1 MTAIPPPR
9 PHFQPGLGN
18 LSRWAIDHPAL
29 MRFFI
34 ILILLVGVRSYLQ
47 LGQAEDPPFTFKTML
62 IQANWPGATADE
74 VSEQLTERIEK
85 KLQEMPELDF
95 VLSYAK
101 PGETALF
108 INLKENIR
116 GREVADAW
124 YQIRKRI
131 DDLKP
136 QLPAGVQGPFFN
148 DEFGDTFG
156 SIYAFTGDGF
166 SRADLRLAAEA
177 ALREVR
183 RLPNVGKV
191 ELFGVVPEKIY
202 VEMAAQKLATL
213 NFSPQQIIQAVQDQN
228 GVVANGRVENNT
240 LSIPVR
246 VSGPYSDVER
256 VRETIIKVGT
266 HSVRLGDIADVSR
279 RYEDPPAQS
288 IRSQGEPAVLLG
300 VSLARG
306 GDVVTMGR
314 DVSAAMDALK
324 RTLPVG
330 MEIRQVH
337 DQPGIVSSAVNLFMK
352 SFLEAVAIVLAVT
365 FLALKWRA
373 GLVVA
378 LSIPVVLAI
387 TFTVMWLFRI
397 DLHRISTGALIIALG
412 LLVDDA
418 IIAVEMMAH
427 KLEAGWGRYE
437 AATYAFHSTA
447 FPMLTGTLL
456 TATAFLPIA
465 LAQSMVGEYTFAIFA
480 VTATALLASWLVA
493 VTVTP
498 YLGYTLLK
506 PTQRVADEDAAY
518 RTPFYRRFRA
528 WVGWCVAHRFSVIA
542 LTMLALIVGV
552 MAMQR
557 VEKQFFPQSDRLE
570 ILVEMWLP
578 EGASIDA
585 TRAEAVKLENLL
597 RKDRDVAHVLTY
609 IGQGAPRFVL
619 ALDQRLNNRNFAQL
633 VVIARDVPARERE
646 IARIRHLFDTDFPN
660 VRGRAVRFEYGPPA
674 GYPVQYRLAG
684 NDIPRLKLE
693 AEKLRTI
700 VITDPRVTAVN
711 LDWNEQSLALKALL
725 DQDKIKALGL
735 SSDSVGR
742 LVAMQLSG
750 VAVTQ
755 FRENDLLIEVILRS
769 PRTEHKSVDALQSL
783 PVGRFDGQTVTLGQI
798 AHFKPAFEE
807 GVIWRRDRMPTI
819 SVRGDPVG
827 ATQPAT
833 IIDALAPRV
842 AEFKAQLP
850 AGFRL
855 EVGGPVESSAKANA
869 AIGASWPLI
878 VITTLSLLMLQLGR
892 FSRAMLVILT
902 APLGII
908 GVSIALLVSGQPMG
922 FVALLGIIS
931 LAGMIM
937 RNSVIL
943 VDQIQQDIARGLSQW
958 DAIIESTV
966 RRMRPIILT
975 AAAAALAMI
984 PLSRSIFW
992 GPMAVAV
999 MGGLVAA
1006 TFLTL
1011 FFLPA
1016 LYAAWYR
1023 IKPDSSSRQPAGA
1036 VSL

>member
-1 MTAIPPPR
+1 VSDGS
-9 PHFQPGLGN
+9 HFTPSRGN
-18 LSRWAIDHPAL
+18 LSRWAIEHPAL
-29 MRFFI
+29 VRFFI
-34 ILILLVGVRSYLQ
+34 VLILLVGARSYFE

-62 IQANWPGATADE
+62 IQAQWPGASTQE

-85 KLQEMPELDF
+85 KLQELPELDF
-95 VLSYAK
+95 VASYAK

-108 INLKENIR
+108 VNIKETVR
-116 GREVADAW
+116 GRDVAAVW
-124 YQIRKRI
+124 YQIRKKI
-131 DDLKP
+131 GDLKP

-156 SIYAFTGDGF
+156 SIYAITGDGF
-166 SRADLRLAAEA
+166 SRADLRKIGEDAQ
-177 ALREVR
+177 REVR

-202 VEMAAQKLATL
+202 IEVQTQKLATL
-213 NFSPQQIIQAVQDQN
+213 GITAQQLIQAVQEQN
-228 GVVANGRVENNT
+228 SVVANGRVENDV
-240 LSIPVR
+240 LSIPLR

-256 VRETIIKVGT
+256 LREGIVKVGGR
-266 HSVRLGDIADVSR
+266 SLRLGDIGEVTR
-279 RYEDPPAQS
+279 RYEDPPATE

-300 VSLARG
+300 VSLAEG
-306 GDVVTMGR
+306 GDVVVMGR
-314 DVSAAMDALK
+314 AVAATMAALQK
-324 RTLPVG
+324 SLPVG
-330 MEIRQVH
+330 VEIRQIH
-337 DQPGIVSSAVNLFMK
+337 DQPSIVSRAVKLFMQ

-387 TFTVMWLFRI
+387 TFTVMWLFDI
-397 DLHRISTGALIIALG
+397 DLHRISTGALIISLG

-427 KLEAGWGRYE
+427 KLEAGWGRFE
-437 AATYAFHSTA
+437 AATYAFQSTA

-465 LAQSMVGEYTFAIFA
+465 LAKSMVGEYTFAIFA
-480 VTATALLASWLVA
+480 VTTIALLSSWLVA
-493 VTVTP
+493 VVVTP
-498 YLGYTLLK
+498 YLGYVLLK
-506 PTQRVADEDAAY
+506 PTHQVADEDASY
-518 RTPFYRRFRA
+518 HTPFYRRFRA
-528 WVGWCVAHRFSVIA
+528 AVTWCVTHRRTVIV
-542 LTMLALIVGV
+542 LTVLALIIGV
-552 MAMQR
+552 AAMQK

-585 TRAEAVKLENLL
+585 TRAEAVRLETLL
-597 RKDRDVAHVLTY
+597 RQGEDVAHVISY

-619 ALDQRLNNRNFAQL
+619 GLDQRLNNRNFAQL
-633 VVIARDVPARERE
+633 VVIAKDVPARERE
-646 IARIRHLFDTDFPN
+646 IARIRHLFETDFPN

-674 GYPVQYRLAG
+674 GYPVQYRLSG
-684 NDIPRLKLE
+684 SDIPQLKIE
-693 AEKLRTI
+693 AEKLRRI
-700 VITDPRVTAVN
+700 VAAQPQVTAVN
-711 LDWNEQSLALKALL
+711 LDWNEQSLTMKALL

-735 SSDSVGR
+735 SSEQVGR
-742 LVAMQLSG
+742 VLALQLAG
-750 VAVTQ
+750 VSLTQ
-755 FRENDLLIEVILRS
+755 FRENDLLIDVVLRT
-769 PRTEHKSVDALQSL
+769 PRSEHADVDALRALPIGNFNGQS
-783 PVGRFDGQTVTLGQI
+783 VTLGQI
-798 AHFKPAFEE
+798 ARLEPVFED
-807 GVIWRRDRMPTI
+807 GVIWRRDRLPTI
-819 SVRGDPVG
+819 AVRGDPVG
-827 ATQPAT
+827 KTQPAT
-833 IIDALAPRV
+833 IIAALAPQV
-842 AEFKAQLP
+842 DAFKAQLP
-850 AGFRL
+850 PGFRL
-855 EVGGPVESSAKANA
+855 EVGGPVESSAKANT

-878 VITTLSLLMLQLGR
+878 LITTFTLLMLQLGN
-892 FSRAMLVILT
+892 FSRALLVVLT

-908 GVSIALLVSGQPMG
+908 GVAIALLVSGQPMG

-943 VDQIQQDIARGLSQW
+943 VDQIQQDVRRGLSQW

-966 RRMRPIILT
+966 RRMRPITLT

-992 GPMAVAV
+992 GPMAFAV

-1016 LYAAWYR
+1016 LYAAWFR
-1023 IKPDSSSRQPAGA
+1023 VKRE
-1036 VSL
+1036 

>member
-1 MTAIPPPR
+1 MSDPQPHEPTPKFIPGR
-9 PHFQPGLGN
+9 GN
-18 LSRWAIDHPAL
+18 LSRWAVDHPAL
-29 MRFFI
+29 VRFFI
-34 ILILLVGVRSYLQ
+34 ILILLVGARSYFQ

-62 IQANWPGATADE
+62 IQANWPGATAEE

-108 INLKENIR
+108 VNIKEDVR
-116 GREVADAW
+116 GGDVAEAW
-124 YQIRKRI
+124 YQVRKRI
-131 DDLKP
+131 GDLKQ

-156 SIYAFTGDGF
+156 SIYAFTGEGF
-166 SRADLRLAAEA
+166 SRAELRRAADDV
-177 ALREVR
+177 LREVL
-183 RLPNVGKV
+183 RLPDVGKV

-202 VEMAAQKLATL
+202 IEISAQKLATL
-213 NFSPQQIIQAVQDQN
+213 NFSPQQLMQAVQDQN
-228 GVVANGRVENNT
+228 GIVANGRVENDV
-240 LSIPVR
+240 LSIPLR

-256 VRETIIKVGT
+256 LRETIIKVGAN
-266 HSVRLGDIADVSR
+266 SLRLGDIAEVTR
-279 RYEDPPAQS
+279 RYEDPPSTS
-288 IRSQGEPAVLLG
+288 IRSQGAPAVLLG
-300 VSLARG
+300 VSLAKG
-306 GDVVTMGR
+306 GDVIAMGHA
-314 DVSAAMDALK
+314 VSAAMASMKKTFPIGL
-324 RTLPVG
+324 
-330 MEIRQVH
+330 EIEQIH
-337 DQPGIVSSAVNLFMK
+337 DQPRIVSSAVNLFMT
-352 SFLEAVAIVLAVT
+352 SFLEAVIIVLVVT

-373 GLVVA
+373 GLVVM

-387 TFTVMWLFRI
+387 TFTAMWLFKI
-397 DLHRISTGALIIALG
+397 DLHRISTGALIISLG

-437 AATYAFHSTA
+437 AATYAFQSTA

-465 LAQSMVGEYTFAIFA
+465 LAKSMVGEYTFAIFA
-480 VTATALLASWLVA
+480 VTTIALLSSWLVA

-498 YLGYTLLK
+498 YLGYILLK
-506 PTQRVADEDAAY
+506 PARQETDEDATY
-518 RTPFYRRFRA
+518 HTSFYCRFRT
-528 WVGWCVAHRFSVIA
+528 VVTWCVTHRRIVIA
-542 LTMLALIVGV
+542 LTVVALIIGLA
-552 MAMQR
+552 AMQR

-585 TRAEAVKLENLL
+585 TRAESIKLESVL
-597 RKDRDVAHVLTY
+597 RKDQDVAHVLNY

-633 VVIARDVPARERE
+633 VVIATDVPARERE
-646 IARIRHLFDTDFPN
+646 IARIRKLFETDFPN

-674 GYPVQYRLAG
+674 GYPVQYRLSST
-684 NDIPRLKLE
+684 DVPQLKVE
-693 AEKLRTI
+693 AEKLRKI
-700 VITDPRVTAVN
+700 VAANTQVTAVN
-711 LDWNEQSLALKALL
+711 LDWNEQSLSVKVLL

-735 SSDSVGR
+735 SSDGVGR

-750 VAVTQ
+750 VNVTQ
-755 FRENDLLIEVILRS
+755 FRENDLLVDVVLRS
-769 PRTEHKSVDALQSL
+769 PRKENQEVDALQSL
-783 PVGRFDGQTVTLGQI
+783 PIGSFNGQSITLGQI
-798 AHFKPAFEE
+798 AIFKPAFED
-807 GVIWRRDRMPTI
+807 GVIWRRDRVPTI
-819 SVRGDPVG
+819 AVRGDPVG
-827 ATQPAT
+827 NLQPAT
-833 IIDALAPRV
+833 VIDALAPQV
-842 AEFKAQLP
+842 AQFKAQLP
-850 AGFRL
+850 DGFRL

-878 VITTLSLLMLQLGR
+878 VITTLSLLMLQLGS
-892 FSRAMLVILT
+892 FSRAVLVVLT

-908 GVSIALLVSGQPMG
+908 GVAVALLVSGKPMG

-931 LAGMIM
+931 LAGMVM

-943 VDQIQQDIARGLSQW
+943 VDQIQQDVARGLSQW

-966 RRMRPIILT
+966 RRMRPITLT

-1016 LYAAWYR
+1016 LYAAWFR
-1023 IKPDSSSRQPAGA
+1023 VKVR
-1036 VSL
+1036 

>member
-1 MTAIPPPR
+1 MSDGS
-9 PHFQPGLGN
+9 HFTPSRGN
-18 LSRWAIDHPAL
+18 LSRWAIEHPAL
-29 MRFFI
+29 VRFFI
-34 ILILLVGVRSYLQ
+34 VLILLVGARSYFE

-62 IQANWPGATADE
+62 IQAQWPGASTQE

-85 KLQEMPELDF
+85 KLQELPELDF
-95 VLSYAK
+95 VASYAK

-108 INLKENIR
+108 VNIKETVR
-116 GREVADAW
+116 GRDVAAVW
-124 YQIRKRI
+124 YQIRKKI
-131 DDLKP
+131 GDLKP

-156 SIYAFTGDGF
+156 SIYAITGDGF
-166 SRADLRLAAEA
+166 SRADLRKIGEDAQ
-177 ALREVR
+177 REVR

-202 VEMAAQKLATL
+202 IEVQTQKLATL
-213 NFSPQQIIQAVQDQN
+213 GITAQQLIQAVQEQN
-228 GVVANGRVENNT
+228 SVVANGRVENDV
-240 LSIPVR
+240 LSIPLR

-256 VRETIIKVGT
+256 LREGIVKVGGR
-266 HSVRLGDIADVSR
+266 SLRLGDIGEVTR
-279 RYEDPPAQS
+279 RYEDPPATE

-300 VSLARG
+300 VSLAEG
-306 GDVVTMGR
+306 GDVVVMGR
-314 DVSAAMDALK
+314 AVAATMAALQK
-324 RTLPVG
+324 SLPVG
-330 MEIRQVH
+330 VEIRQIH
-337 DQPGIVSSAVNLFMK
+337 DQPSIVSRAVKLFMQ

-387 TFTVMWLFRI
+387 TFTVMWLFDI
-397 DLHRISTGALIIALG
+397 DLHRISTGALIISLG

-427 KLEAGWGRYE
+427 KLEAGWGRFE
-437 AATYAFHSTA
+437 AATYAFQSTA

-465 LAQSMVGEYTFAIFA
+465 LAKSMVGEYTFAIFA
-480 VTATALLASWLVA
+480 VTTIALLSSWLVA
-493 VTVTP
+493 VVVTP
-498 YLGYTLLK
+498 YLGYVLLK
-506 PTQRVADEDAAY
+506 PTHQVADEDASY
-518 RTPFYRRFRA
+518 HTPFYRRFRA
-528 WVGWCVAHRFSVIA
+528 AVTWCVTHRRAVIA
-542 LTMLALIVGV
+542 LTVLALIIGV
-552 MAMQR
+552 AAMQK

-585 TRAEAVKLENLL
+585 TRAEAVRLETLL
-597 RKDRDVAHVLTY
+597 RQGEDVAHVISY

-619 ALDQRLNNRNFAQL
+619 GLDQRLNNRNFAQL
-633 VVIARDVPARERE
+633 VVIAKDVPARERE
-646 IARIRHLFDTDFPN
+646 IARIRHLFETDFPN

-674 GYPVQYRLAG
+674 GYPVQYRLSG
-684 NDIPRLKLE
+684 SDIPQLKIE
-693 AEKLRTI
+693 AEKLRRI
-700 VITDPRVTAVN
+700 VAAQPQVTAVN
-711 LDWNEQSLALKALL
+711 LDWNEQSLTMKALL

-735 SSDSVGR
+735 SSEQVGR
-742 LVAMQLSG
+742 VLALQLAG
-750 VAVTQ
+750 VSLTQ
-755 FRENDLLIEVILRS
+755 FRENDLLIDVVLRT
-769 PRTEHKSVDALQSL
+769 PRSEHADVDALRALPIGNFNGQS
-783 PVGRFDGQTVTLGQI
+783 VTLGQI
-798 AHFKPAFEE
+798 ARLEPVFED
-807 GVIWRRDRMPTI
+807 GVIWRRDRLPTI
-819 SVRGDPVG
+819 AVRGDPVG
-827 ATQPAT
+827 KTQPAT
-833 IIDALAPRV
+833 IIAALAPQV
-842 AEFKAQLP
+842 DAFKAQLP
-850 AGFRL
+850 PGFRL
-855 EVGGPVESSAKANA
+855 EVGGPVESSAKANT

-878 VITTLSLLMLQLGR
+878 LITTFTLLMLQLGN
-892 FSRAMLVILT
+892 FSRALLVVLT

-908 GVSIALLVSGQPMG
+908 GVAIALLVSGQPMG

-943 VDQIQQDIARGLSQW
+943 VDQIQQDVRRGLSQW

-966 RRMRPIILT
+966 RRMRPITLT

-992 GPMAVAV
+992 GPMAFAV

-1016 LYAAWYR
+1016 LYAAWFR
-1023 IKPDSSSRQPAGA
+1023 VKRE
-1036 VSL
+1036 

>member
-1 MTAIPPPR
+1 MTDPQATEAPPQ
-9 PHFQPGLGN
+9 FKPGRGN

-29 MRFFI
+29 VRFFI
-34 ILILLVGVRSYLQ
+34 VLILLVGARSYFQ

-62 IQANWPGATADE
+62 IQANWPGATAEE

-95 VLSYAK
+95 VQSYAK

-108 INLKENIR
+108 VNLKETVR
-116 GREVADAW
+116 GPDVAEAW

-131 DDLKP
+131 GDLKP
-136 QLPAGVQGPFFN
+136 QLPTGVQGPFFN

-156 SIYAFTGDGF
+156 SIYAFAGEGF
-166 SRADLRLAAEA
+166 SRAELRRAADE

-202 VEMAAQKLATL
+202 IEISAQKLATL
-213 NFSPQQIIQAVQDQN
+213 NFSPQQIMQAVQEQN
-228 GVVANGRVENNT
+228 GVVANGRVENDV
-240 LSIPVR
+240 LSIPLR

-256 VRETIIKVGT
+256 LRETIIKVGT
-266 HSVRLGDIADVSR
+266 HSLRLGDLAEVTR
-279 RYEDPPAQS
+279 RYEDPPTIS
-288 IRSQGEPAVLLG
+288 IRSQGAPTVLLG
-300 VSLARG
+300 VSLAKG
-306 GDVVTMGR
+306 GDVVAMGR
-314 DVSAAMDALK
+314 AVSAAMETLK
-324 RTLPVG
+324 KTLPIG
-330 MEIRQVH
+330 MEIQQIH
-337 DQPGIVSSAVNLFMK
+337 DQPSIVSSAVNLFMK

-373 GLVVA
+373 GLVVM

-387 TFTVMWLFRI
+387 TFTVMWLFKI
-397 DLHRISTGALIIALG
+397 DLHRISTGALIISLG

-437 AATYAFHSTA
+437 AATYAFQSTA

-465 LAQSMVGEYTFAIFA
+465 LAKSAVGEYTFAIFA
-480 VTATALLASWLVA
+480 VTTTALLSSWLVA
-493 VTVTP
+493 VLVTP
-498 YLGYTLLK
+498 YLGYVLLK
-506 PTQRVADEDAAY
+506 PTHQVSDEDTAY
-518 RTPFYRRFRA
+518 QTPFYCRFRA
-528 WVGWCVAHRFSVIA
+528 AVTWCVAHRRTVIA
-542 LTMLALIVGV
+542 LTVLALIIGV
-552 MAMQR
+552 AAMQR

-585 TRAEAVKLENLL
+585 TRAESIKLENLL
-597 RKDRDVAHVLTY
+597 RQDRDVAHVLNY

-619 ALDQRLNNRNFAQL
+619 ALDQRLSNRNFAQL
-633 VVIARDVPARERE
+633 VVLAKDVQARERE
-646 IARIRHLFDTDFPN
+646 ISRIRQLFETDFPN

-674 GYPVQYRLAG
+674 GYPVQYRLSG
-684 NDIPRLKLE
+684 TDVPQLKLE
-693 AEKLRTI
+693 AEKLRKI
-700 VITDPRVTAVN
+700 VAAHAQVTAVN
-711 LDWNEQSLALKALL
+711 LDWNEQSLVVKTLL

-742 LVAMQLSG
+742 LVVMQLSG
-750 VAVTQ
+750 VTVTQ
-755 FRENDLLIEVILRS
+755 FRENDLLIDVVLRS
-769 PRTEHKSVDALQSL
+769 PRKEHQVVDALQSL
-783 PVGRFDGQTVTLGQI
+783 PIGSFNGQSVTLGQV
-798 AHFKPAFEE
+798 AHFKPAFED
-807 GVIWRRDRMPTI
+807 GVIWRRDRLPTI
-819 SVRGDPVG
+819 AVRGDPVG
-827 ATQPAT
+827 KTQPAT
-833 IIDALAPRV
+833 IIGTLAPQV
-842 AEFKAQLP
+842 AKFKAQLP
-850 AGFRL
+850 DGFRL

-878 VITTLSLLMLQLGR
+878 VTTTLGLLMLQLGS
-892 FSRAMLVILT
+892 FSRSLLVVLT

-908 GVSIALLVSGQPMG
+908 GVAIALLVSGQPMG

-958 DAIIESTV
+958 EAIIESTV
-966 RRMRPIILT
+966 RRMRPISLT

-1016 LYAAWYR
+1016 LYAAWFR
-1023 IKPDSSSRQPAGA
+1023 VKAG
-1036 VSL
+1036 

>member
-1 MTAIPPPR
+1 MSAPPR
-9 PHFQPGLGN
+9 FEPRRGN
-18 LSRWAIDHPAL
+18 LSRWAIEHPAL
-29 MRFFI
+29 VRFFI
-34 ILILLVGVRSYLQ
+34 VLILLLGVRSYIQ

-62 IQANWPGATADE
+62 IQAQWPGATAQE

-85 KLQEMPELDF
+85 KLQEMPALDF
-95 VLSYAK
+95 VQSYAK

-108 INLKENIR
+108 VNLKETVR
-116 GREVADAW
+116 GHDVAEAW
-124 YQIRKRI
+124 YQVRKKI
-131 DDLKP
+131 GDLERE
-136 QLPAGVQGPFFN
+136 LPAGVQGPFFN

-166 SRADLRLAAEA
+166 SRAELRRAAEDA
-177 ALREVR
+177 QREVR
-183 RLPNVGKV
+183 RLPNVGKA
-191 ELFGVVPEKIY
+191 ELFGIVPEKIY
-202 VEMAAQKLATL
+202 IEVPAQKLATL
-213 NFSPQQIIQAVQDQN
+213 GLTSQQIMQAVQEQN
-228 GVVANGRVENNT
+228 SVVADGRVENEV
-240 LSIPVR
+240 LSIPLR
-246 VSGPYSDVER
+246 LSGAYSELER
-256 VRETIIKVGT
+256 LRETVIRVGAR
-266 HSVRLGDIADVSR
+266 SLRLGDIAEVTR
-279 RYEDPPAQS
+279 RYEDPPAS
-288 IRSQGEPAVLLG
+288 EIRSQGEAAILLG
-300 VSLARG
+300 VSLADG
-306 GDVVTMGR
+306 GDVVAMGR
-314 DVSAAMDALK
+314 AVAAAMEALQK
-324 RTLPVG
+324 TLPVG
-330 MEIRQVH
+330 LEIRQVH
-337 DQPGIVSSAVNLFMK
+337 DQPSIVSHAVKLFMQ

-387 TFTVMWLFRI
+387 TFSAMWLFDI

-427 KLEAGWGRYE
+427 KLEAGWGRFE
-437 AATYAFHSTA
+437 AATYAFQSTA

-465 LAQSMVGEYTFAIFA
+465 LAKSVVGEYTFAIFA
-480 VTATALLASWLVA
+480 VTTIALLSSWLVA
-493 VTVTP
+493 VVVTP
-498 YLGYTLLK
+498 YLGHALLK
-506 PTQRVADEDAAY
+506 PSHHVTDENAAY
-518 RTPFYRRFRA
+518 LTPFYRRFRA
-528 WVGWCVAHRFSVIA
+528 AVTWCVTHRRTVIA
-542 LTMLALIVGV
+542 LTVAALVVGLA
-552 MAMQR
+552 AMQR

-570 ILVEMWLP
+570 ILIELWLP

-585 TRAEAVKLENLL
+585 ARAEALRLESLL
-597 RKDRDVAHVLTY
+597 RQDQDVAHVLNY

-633 VVIARDVPARERE
+633 VVIAKDVPARKRE
-646 IARIRHLFDTDFPN
+646 LTRIHRLFETGFPN

-674 GYPVQYRLAG
+674 GYPVQYRLSG
-684 NDIPRLKLE
+684 PDIPQLKIE
-693 AEKLRTI
+693 AEKLRRI
-700 VITDPRVTAVN
+700 VAAQPQVTAVN
-711 LDWNEQSLALKALL
+711 LDWNEQSLAVKAQL

-735 SSDSVGR
+735 SSDLVGR
-742 LVAMQLSG
+742 LVALQLSG
-750 VAVTQ
+750 VTVTQ
-755 FRENDLLIEVILRS
+755 FRENDLLIDVVLRT
-769 PRTEHKSVDALQSL
+769 PRNEHRDVDAFRSL
-783 PVGRFDGQTVTLGQI
+783 PIGRFNGQSVTLGQI
-798 AHFKPAFEE
+798 ARLEPVFED
-807 GVIWRRDRMPTI
+807 GVIWRRDRLPTI

-827 ATQPAT
+827 KTQPAT
-833 IIDALAPRV
+833 IIDAIAPQV
-842 AEFKAQLP
+842 AAFKARLP
-850 AGFRL
+850 PGFRL

-878 VITTLSLLMLQLGR
+878 VITTLSLLMLQLGS
-892 FSRAMLVILT
+892 FPRALLVVLT

-908 GVSIALLVSGQPMG
+908 GVAIALLLSGQAMG

-966 RRMRPIILT
+966 RRMRPISLT
-975 AAAAALAMI
+975 AAAAVLAMI

-992 GPMAVAV
+992 GPMAVSV

-1016 LYAAWYR
+1016 LYAAWFR
-1023 IKPDSSSRQPAGA
+1023 VKPNQ
-1036 VSL
+1036 

>member
-1 MTAIPPPR
+1 MTDPTPPVAP
-9 PHFQPGLGN
+9 PTFKPGRGN

-29 MRFFI
+29 VRFFI
-34 ILILLVGVRSYLQ
+34 ILILLVGARSYFQ

-62 IQANWPGATADE
+62 IQAQWPGATAQE

-85 KLQEMPELDF
+85 KLQEMPELDY
-95 VLSYAK
+95 VQGYAK
-101 PGETALF
+101 PGETVLF
-108 INLKENIR
+108 VNIKETVR
-116 GREVADAW
+116 GRDVADAW

-131 DDLKP
+131 GDLKP

-166 SRADLRLAAEA
+166 SRAELRLAADE
-177 ALREVR
+177 ALREAR

-202 VEMAAQKLATL
+202 VEISAQKLATL
-213 NFSPQQIIQAVQDQN
+213 NFSPQQIMQAVQEQN
-228 GVVANGRVENNT
+228 GVVANGRVDNDT
-240 LSIPVR
+240 LSIPLR

-256 VRETIIKVGT
+256 IRETIIKVGT
-266 HSVRLGDIADVSR
+266 HSVRLGDIAEVTR
-279 RYEDPPAQS
+279 QYEDPPAVS
-288 IRSQGEPAVLLG
+288 IRSQGEPTILLG
-300 VSLARG
+300 VSVARG
-306 GDVVTMGR
+306 GDVIAMGR

-324 RTLPVG
+324 KTLPIG
-330 MEIRQVH
+330 MDIQQIH
-337 DQPGIVSSAVNLFMK
+337 DQPSIVKSAVNLFMK
-352 SFLEAVAIVLAVT
+352 AFLEAVAIVLAVT

-373 GLVVA
+373 GLVVM

-387 TFTVMWLFRI
+387 TFTVMWLLKI
-397 DLHRISTGALIIALG
+397 DLHRISTGALIISLG

-437 AATYAFHSTA
+437 AATYAFQSTA

-465 LAQSMVGEYTFAIFA
+465 LAKSMVGEYTFAIFA
-480 VTATALLASWLVA
+480 VTTTALLSSWLVA
-493 VTVTP
+493 VIVTP
-498 YLGYTLLK
+498 YLGHLLLK
-506 PTQRVADEDAAY
+506 PAHRVTDEDATY
-518 RTPFYRRFRA
+518 HTLFYRRFRA
-528 WVGWCVAHRFSVIA
+528 AVTWCVVHRSTVIA
-542 LTMLALIVGV
+542 LTVLALMVGV
-552 MAMQR
+552 VAMQR

-570 ILVEMWLP
+570 ILVELWLP

-585 TRAEAVKLENLL
+585 TRNEAVKLEKLL
-597 RKDRDVAHVLTY
+597 LQDKDVAHVLNY

-619 ALDQRLNNRNFAQL
+619 GLDQRLANRNFAQL
-633 VVIARDVPARERE
+633 VVIAQDVPARERE
-646 IARIRHLFDTDFPN
+646 IARIQQLFATDFPN

-674 GYPVQYRLAG
+674 GYPVQYRLSG
-684 NDIPRLKLE
+684 VDIPQLKIE
-693 AEKLRTI
+693 AEKLRKI
-700 VITDPRVTAVN
+700 VTTHPQVTAVN
-711 LDWNEQSLALKALL
+711 LDWNAQSLAVRAQL

-755 FRENDLLIEVILRS
+755 FREDDLLIDVVLRS
-769 PRTEHKSVDALQSL
+769 PRNEHQTVDALHALPIGSFNGQS
-783 PVGRFDGQTVTLGQI
+783 VTLGQI
-798 AHFKPAFEE
+798 AHFKPVFED
-807 GVIWRRDRMPTI
+807 GVIWRRNRLPTI
-819 SVRGDPVG
+819 AVRGDPVG
-827 ATQPAT
+827 KTQPAT
-833 IIDALAPRV
+833 IIGALAPQVDAFR
-842 AEFKAQLP
+842 AQLP
-850 AGFRL
+850 QGFRL
-855 EVGGPVESSAKANA
+855 ETGGPVESSAKANA

-878 VITTLSLLMLQLGR
+878 VITTLSLLMLQLKS
-892 FSRAMLVILT
+892 FSRSLLVVLT
-902 APLGII
+902 APLGLI
-908 GVSIALLVSGQPMG
+908 GVAIALLVSGRPMG

-943 VDQIQQDIARGLSQW
+943 VDQIQQDVARGLSQW

-975 AAAAALAMI
+975 AAATALAMI

-999 MGGLVAA
+999 MGGLIAA

-1016 LYAAWYR
+1016 LYAAWFR
-1023 IKPDSSSRQPAGA
+1023 VKA
-1036 VSL
+1036 VEAV